1 MNERVIVGIDTHDDA
16 GVYLLR
22 EDLALV
28 QTVDFFTPIVD
39 DPFTFG
45 EVAGANA
52 MSDIYAMGGVP
63 LTALNIC
70 AFPSDLDPDAARDIL
85 RGGAA
90 KAAEAGV
97 VIIGGHTVEDQ
108 ELKYGLAVTG
118 TIDPRKIMTNKGA
131 KPGDVLFLTKPIGT
145 GIISTA
151 GKMGMASPE
160 QLQEIISAM
169 KELNRDSSALSLKHG
184 ARAMTDVTGFGLI
197 GHALEMARAS
207 NVTIEFSYSQVPLFS
222 GVVELAKKGYITGCG
237 RKSKSYYGTLG
248 IVLEGMEDE
257 AVDILYDAQTSGGLL
272 ISIPEEKAEGFA
284 GSLSEAGITRAGRVG
299 RVLLKGDANVR
310 VGP

>member
-1 MNERVIVGIDTHDDA
+1 MNEKVIVGIDTHDDA
-16 GVYLLR
+16 GVYLLKD
-22 EDLALV
+22 DLAIV

-85 RGGAA
+85 RGGAS

-97 VIIGGHTVEDQ
+97 VIIGGHTVEDR
-108 ELKYGLAVTG
+108 ELKYGLVVTG
-118 TIDPRKIMTNKGA
+118 TVDPRKILTNKGA
-131 KPGDVLFLTKPIGT
+131 MPGDVLFLTKPIGT
-145 GIISTA
+145 GIIATA

-160 QLQEIISAM
+160 QLQEIITAM
-169 KELNRDSSALSLKHG
+169 TVLNRDSSALALKYG
-184 ARAMTDVTGFGLI
+184 ARSMTDITGFGLI

-207 NVTIEFSYSQVPLFS
+207 NVMIEFSYSRIPLFS
-222 GVVELAKKGYITGCG
+222 GVAELAKKGYITGCG
-237 RKSKSYYGTLG
+237 RKSRSYYGTLG
-248 IVLEGMEDE
+248 IVLEGIEDE

-272 ISIPEEKAEGFA
+272 ISISEDRAEGFA
-284 GSLSEAGITRAGRVG
+284 RSLNEAGITRAGRVG
-299 RVLLKGDANVR
+299 RVLTGGGANVR
-310 VGP
+310 VKP